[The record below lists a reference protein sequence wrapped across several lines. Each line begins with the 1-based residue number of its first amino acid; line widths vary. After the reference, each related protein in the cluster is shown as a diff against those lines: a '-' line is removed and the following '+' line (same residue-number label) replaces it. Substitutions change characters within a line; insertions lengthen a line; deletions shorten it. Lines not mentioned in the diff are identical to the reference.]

1 LKSNYLP
8 FIGLALLVVLI
19 DQVSKRLAIAHIP
32 PHQILTVIP
41 GFFNIMLVENR
52 GMAFGIFNQTHSG
65 VSYFF
70 LLATT
75 IAAIGV
81 ILLFFFLVKKSQLWL
96 SIGLALIL
104 GGAIGNLID
113 RVHLGYVI
121 DFLDFYLSGYHWPAF
136 NMADSAVTVGT
147 LWLLLNIVTG
157 KKL

>member
-1 LKSNYLP
+1 M
-8 FIGLALLVVLI
+8 VLI
-19 DQVSKRLAIAHIP
+19 DQVSKRLSITYIAS
-32 PHQILTVIP
+32 HQILTVIP
-41 GFFNIMLVENR
+41 GFFNIVLVENR

-65 VSYFF
+65 LSYFF

-75 IAAIGV
+75 IATICV
-81 ILLFFFLVKKSQLWL
+81 ILLFFLLAKKRQLWL

>member
-1 LKSNYLP
+1 M
-8 FIGLALLVVLI
+8 VLI
-19 DQVSKRLAIAHIP
+19 DQVSKRLAITHIP
-32 PHQILTVIP
+32 PQQILTVIP
-41 GFFNIMLVENR
+41 GFFNIVLVENR

-65 VSYFF
+65 SSYFL

-75 IAAIGV
+75 IAVIGV
-81 ILLFFFLVKKSQLWL
+81 ILWFVFLAKKSQLWL
-96 SIGLALIL
+96 SIGLGLIL

-121 DFLDFYLSGYHWPAF
+121 DFLDFYLSSYHWPAF

>member
-1 LKSNYLP
+1 M
-8 FIGLALLVVLI
+8 VLI

-75 IAAIGV
+75 IAAIVV

>member
-1 LKSNYLP
+1 
-8 FIGLALLVVLI
+8 VVLI

-75 IAAIGV
+75 IAAIVV

-104 GGAIGNLID
+104 GGAIGNFID

-121 DFLDFYLSGYHWPAF
+121 DFFDFYLSGYHWPAF